1 MQLSEADRRMLRA
14 LQDDSTLSLK
24 DLAAASGMSSSTLWR
39 RIQDFEAAGLIRKR
53 VTVLDAEKLGLEVC
67 VLLNVN
73 IANQN
78 RDAREAFERFV
89 ALHDE
94 ILQCFAVTG
103 GHDYTLVVR
112 TRSVAAYER
121 FLMDELLAHPSVAS
135 SETHLVLRQP
145 KNVTALPV

>member
-1 MQLSEADRRMLRA
+1 MPLSEADRRLLRA
-14 LQDDSTLSLK
+14 LQEDSTRSLK
-24 DLAAASGMSSSTLWR
+24 DLAAAAGMSSSTLWR
-39 RIQDFEAAGLIRKR
+39 RIQEFEAEGLIRKR
-53 VTVLDAEKLGLEVC
+53 VTLLDPEKAGLEVC

-73 IANQN
+73 ISNQD

-89 ALHDE
+89 AKHDE

-103 GHDYTLVVR
+103 SHDYTLVVR

-121 FLMDELLAHPSVAS
+121 FLMDELLAHPAVAS

-145 KNVTALPV
+145 KNATALPV

>member
-1 MQLSEADRRMLRA
+1 MEFSEPDRRLLKV

-24 DLAAASGMSSSTLWR
+24 DMAAAAGMSSSTLWR

-53 VTVLDAEKLGLEVC
+53 VTLMDPVKLGLEVC

-73 IANQN
+73 IANQD
-78 RDAREAFERFV
+78 RDARDAFERF
-89 ALHDE
+89 AARHEE

-121 FLMDELLAHPSVAS
+121 FLMDELLAHPSVSS
-135 SETHLVLRQP
+135 SETHLVLRQT
-145 KNVTALPV
+145 KNETALPV